1 MQQPVENAKGIL
13 FMLVAMAAFAGGDVL
28 IKMTGAFL
36 SPAQTMFILISSGLV
51 IFSIIAKMNGENLTD
66 GRAFKPILLVRYTA
80 EMVGLMA
87 MVVSLNKV
95 PLPIVGAVSQA
106 APILVAAGAVIFLK
120 EAVSW
125 RRWASIAIGFIGV
138 LCVIQPGEEGF
149 NFAVIWPVL
158 ALVAFSIRDLV
169 TRLTPKDMSSASI
182 ATFTMLSALPFT
194 TAWVFFNG
202 ELFIPPGFNWLL
214 VACMVTL
221 GSGGYLFLVS
231 SLRVGELS
239 AIMPFRYAR
248 IVFLLLLGILIFDEF
263 PTFPMLI
270 GSFLIITSG
279 IYIIW
284 REKLVAQRN
293 SI

>member
-1 MQQPVENAKGIL
+1 MVLPIGRLTNFSPVA
-13 FMLVAMAAFAGGDVL
+13 
-28 IKMTGAFL
+28 
-36 SPAQTMFILISSGLV
+36 
-51 IFSIIAKMNGENLTD
+51 NLTD

-202 ELFIPPGFNWLL
+202 
-214 VACMVTL
+214 
-221 GSGGYLFLVS
+221 
-231 SLRVGELS
+231 
-239 AIMPFRYAR
+239 
-248 IVFLLLLGILIFDEF
+248 
-263 PTFPMLI
+263 
-270 GSFLIITSG
+270 
-279 IYIIW
+279 
-284 REKLVAQRN
+284 
-293 SI
+293 